1 MKRLWSA
8 VRLVGRQI
16 EAAAKRVV
24 LSNLSLGDMRPP
36 RFLHRASGD
45 ATVGVA
51 VELRMWRAGGVS
63 RSEGLRPVA
72 VPAVL
77 TKHDNEPTVMIEDD
91 DGDTLPLPPEE
102 LVEQCFG
109 SVLILREPSA
119 RQAQLISE
127 AVARGYAVEPR
138 LVGKTVLALEE
149 LR

>member
-1 MKRLWSA
+1 M
-8 VRLVGRQI
+8 
-16 EAAAKRVV
+16 
-24 LSNLSLGDMRPP
+24 
-36 RFLHRASGD
+36 
-45 ATVGVA
+45 
-51 VELRMWRAGGVS
+51 
-63 RSEGLRPVA
+63 A

-77 TKHDNEPTVMIEDD
+77 TKHDNEPTVMVEDD

-102 LVEQCFG
+102 LVGQCFG

-149 LR
+149 MR